1 VRAVRPALAAGGVAL
16 GVLAYRVQ
24 VDNVHSPSQRALA
37 TVAVAWAFLASG
49 LVAWTRRP
57 QNRMGLLLTAAGFAL
72 LLRQFRYS
80 HGSLPFTLFF
90 AVGDLG
96 YALVGHAA
104 LAYPAGKVTGRTERA
119 FVRIG
124 YAAALL
130 LPLAVLLFYDG
141 SKRLLFFD
149 FAPHRSLLLLYG
161 SSATVEVLQKSLTV
175 VFYGVIAALFV
186 VLLVRKFLLATPRL
200 RRKLAPLMIAA
211 AAIALRA
218 IFESVFDFV
227 SVPIATDY
235 LFWWQVGAFL
245 LLPVALTGGLV
256 RARLRQATVGDLVVE
271 LEHTPPQGLRDALAR
286 ALGDATLEAAFW
298 LPERREF
305 VDAGGRRV
313 DVSPGPG
320 RAVTPLEVDEEPL
333 AVLIH
338 DPSLLDEP
346 RLIQAV
352 GATARLALQNARL
365 HAQVNAQLVS
375 VKESR
380 ARIVAAAD
388 EERRRIERDIHDG
401 AQQRLVALAL
411 ELRSAQ
417 LRLAREVEPELDA
430 LLESAV
436 GQLQAA
442 VEELRELARGVHPA
456 ILTEEGLGAALES
469 LADRTPLLVSLEESN
484 LGRMPPEVEATAY
497 FVACEAV
504 ANTVK
509 HARASSVRMTAARR
523 NGRLVIEVV
532 DDGVGG
538 AWPAGGSGLR
548 GLADRVEALSGR
560 LTIENPASGG
570 TRVLGEIPCGS

>member
-1 VRAVRPALAAGGVAL
+1 MRVVRPAVAAGGVAL

-24 VDNVHSPSQRALA
+24 VDNLHSPSMRALA
-37 TVAVAWAFLASG
+37 TVAVAWAFLVSG

-80 HGSLPFTLFF
+80 HSSLPFTLFF

-104 LAYPAGKVTGRTERA
+104 LAYPAGKVTGRPERT

-124 YAAALL
+124 YAAVLL
-130 LPLAVLLFYDG
+130 LPLAVLFFYDG

-149 FAPHRSLLLLYG
+149 FGPHRSLLLVYG
-161 SSATVEVLQKSLTV
+161 SSTTVEVLQKSLTV

-200 RRKLAPLMIAA
+200 RRKLAPLMLAA

-218 IFESVFDFV
+218 IFESVFNFV
-227 SVPIATDY
+227 SVPVATDY

-245 LLPVALTGGLV
+245 LLPLALAGGVV

-271 LEHTPPQGLRDALAR
+271 LEQTPPQGLRDALAR

-320 RAVTPLEVDEEPL
+320 RALTPLEVDGEPL
-333 AVLIH
+333 AALIH

-346 RLIQAV
+346 RLIRAV
-352 GATARLALQNARL
+352 GAAARLALQNARL
-365 HAQVNAQLVS
+365 HAQVSAQLVS

-411 ELRSAQ
+411 ELRSVQRQ
-417 LRLAREVEPELDA
+417 LGRQVDPELEA

-436 GQLQAA
+436 GQLQSA

-456 ILTEEGLGAALES
+456 ILTEDGLGAALES
-469 LADRTPLLVSLEESN
+469 LADRTPLPVLVEESG

-497 FVACEAV
+497 FVVCEAL
-504 ANTVK
+504 ANIVK
-509 HARASSVRMTAARR
+509 HACASSVRVTAARR
-523 NGRLVIEVV
+523 NGTLVIEVV

-538 AWPAGGSGLR
+538 ARPTGGSGLR